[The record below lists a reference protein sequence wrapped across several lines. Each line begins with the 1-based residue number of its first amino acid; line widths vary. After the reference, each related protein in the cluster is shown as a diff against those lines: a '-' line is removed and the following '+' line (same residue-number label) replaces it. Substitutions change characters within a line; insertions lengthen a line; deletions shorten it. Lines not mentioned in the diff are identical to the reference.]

1 MIRKLILGAV
11 AAVAIGLGG
20 ASATAGEPLRG
31 PAGGFG
37 HGPVGGPGGFVP
49 AAHGS
54 YDRDYVVLI
63 RHRGH
68 WDRYDRYET
77 RYEAERAARRLEYRG
92 YDTRIQ
98 VVEGRRRW

>member
-11 AAVAIGLGG
+11 VALAVGFGG
-20 ASATAGEPLRG
+20 ASAAAGEPVRG
-31 PAGGFG
+31 PLG
-37 HGPVGGPGGFVP
+37 GPVGRPGGFVP
-49 AAHGS
+49 PGHGY

-92 YDTRIQ
+92 YDTRIE